1 MPLTLAVLRA
11 ANRRRALKGTIGS
24 VAAAFETLDR
34 GTVEAAAISVPVYDV
49 LDPSNAWGA
58 LPGQLRMH
66 GIAVRSV
73 TERIAAEIGTED
85 LEVLRTAGM
94 LHDIGKALMVQ
105 AFPDNA
111 PDLYIDPT
119 TPDDEIRREQ
129 ELFGLDHARA
139 GAWLLRSWGFPEALA
154 VAVERHHEPGSD
166 QHALIVSIADMLVHY
181 GQGRPV
187 EIRDLSDACAEI
199 GLNREALGL
208 LMYELPDPSTLP
220 VRRLPE
226 PCPLSERELDVL
238 RLLGE
243 GKVYKQ
249 IAAELQLSPS
259 TVRSH
264 LHRAYRRMGVVD
276 RTQAVLMAT
285 ELGWL

>member
-1 MPLTLAVLRA
+1 MPMTLAVLRA
-11 ANRRRALKGTIGS
+11 ANRRRALRRTVGS
-24 VAAAFETLDR
+24 VAAALAALDR
-34 GTVEAAAISVPVYDV
+34 GTVTAATMSVPIYDV

-66 GIAVRSV
+66 GMAVRSV
-73 TERIAAEIGTED
+73 TERIAAEIGTDD
-85 LEVLRTAGM
+85 LEELRTAGM

-105 AFPDNA
+105 AFPDDA
-111 PDLYIDPT
+111 PAVYMDPT
-119 TPDDEIRREQ
+119 TPHSQVQREQ
-129 ELFGLDHARA
+129 ELFGLDHAHA
-139 GAWLLRSWGFPEALA
+139 GAWLLRSWMFPETLA
-154 VAVERHHEPGSD
+154 AAVERHHEPRSD
-166 QHALIVSIADMLVHY
+166 RHALIVSVADMLVHY
-181 GQGRPV
+181 GHGRPV
-187 EIRDLSDACAEI
+187 DIDALSGACAEI
-199 GLNREALGL
+199 GLNREALGF

-220 VRRLPE
+220 LRRLPE
-226 PCPLSERELDVL
+226 PCPLSERELNVL
-238 RLLGE
+238 RLLAE

-249 IAAELQLSPS
+249 IARELHLSPS